1 MTKLKYEKEIFKKG
15 YKMIGG
21 VDEVGRGPLAG
32 PVVAACVVCGPDF
45 KITKALR
52 QVGDSKKISASKR
65 EELYKIILE
74 SFEHVGVGI
83 CNHKVIDKINIL
95 QASLRAMKIAVGK
108 VDAEVDY
115 LLVDGKFII
124 PQMNIKQTAFVKG
137 DERVFLIGAASIV
150 AKVVRDKIMDEQHM
164 LYPEYGFDKHKG
176 YGTKFHMEKIKLI
189 GHCPIHRRS
198 FSPLKEMLG

>member
-1 MTKLKYEKEIFKKG
+1 MTKLKYEKEIFKQG
-15 YKMIGG
+15 YKLIGG

-83 CNHKVIDKINIL
+83 CNHKVVDKINIL

-137 DERVFLIGAASIV
+137 DERVFLIGQTIV
-150 AKVVRDKIMDEQHM
+150 AKVVRDKIMDEQHQ

-176 YGTKFHMEKIKLI
+176 YGTMFHMEKIKLI
-189 GHCPIHRRS
+189 GPCPIHRRS

>member
-1 MTKLKYEKEIFKKG
+1 MTRLKYEKEIFKQGHKL
-15 YKMIGG
+15 IGG

-83 CNHKVIDKINIL
+83 CSHKVIDKINIL
-95 QASLRAMKIAVGK
+95 QASLRAMKIAVCK
-108 VDAEVDY
+108 IDAEVDY

-124 PQMNIKQTAFVKG
+124 PQMSLKQKAFVKG

-150 AKVVRDKIMDEQHM
+150 AKVVRDKIMDEQHQ
-164 LYPEYGFDKHKG
+164 LYPEYGFDKHRG

-189 GHCPIHRRS
+189 GPCPIHRRS
-198 FSPLKEMLG
+198 FSPLKEMIG

>member
-1 MTKLKYEKEIFKKG
+1 MTKLKYEKEIFKQG
-15 YKMIGG
+15 YTMIGG

-32 PVVAACVVCGPDF
+32 PVVAACVVCGTGF

-83 CNHKVIDKINIL
+83 CNHKVVDKINIL

-150 AKVVRDKIMDEQHM
+150 AKVVRDKIMDEQHQ

-189 GHCPIHRRS
+189 GPCPIHRRS